1 MELVNSGIDVVGLLG
16 PLGPSKKGLRE
27 PKEHHGDIVSGST
40 PGPMWEEDCFSELK
54 DALV

>member
-16 PLGPSKKGLRE
+16 LNGPSKKGYRE
-27 PKEHHGDIVSGST
+27 TIEHHGDIHSGST
-40 PGPMWEEDCFSELK
+40 PGPMWEEDCFGELK

>member
-1 MELVNSGIDVVGLLG
+1 MELVNSGIDVVRLG

-27 PKEHHGDIVSGST
+27 PKEHHGDIFPGST

-54 DALV
+54 DGLV